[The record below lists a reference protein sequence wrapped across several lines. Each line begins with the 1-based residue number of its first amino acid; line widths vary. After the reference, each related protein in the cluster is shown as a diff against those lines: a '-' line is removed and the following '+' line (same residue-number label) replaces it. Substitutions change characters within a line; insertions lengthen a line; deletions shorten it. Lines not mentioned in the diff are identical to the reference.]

1 MQETPTQIRS
11 ENEEQYALLNRL
23 SDVFRQQFGS
33 DIPEEISLKL
43 QKLPV
48 QKLQYIEE
56 FVLIEIQSL

>member
-1 MQETPTQIRS
+1 MKETPTQIRS

-23 SDVFRQQFGS
+23 SDIFRQQFGS